1 MSGTIFDHSR
11 PGREGLSLPELDV
24 PRTDPAEALGGELLR
39 KDGMGLPEVTES
51 QLMRHYVNISIK
63 NYNIDRGLYP
73 LGSCTMKYN
82 PKLHEN
88 LARLP
93 GLSELHPLLP
103 DGQVQGTLQIM
114 YELSDLL
121 CRITGFDACSLQPAA
136 GAQGELTGLLL
147 IRSCLESRGEDHRNQ
162 VLMPDSAHG
171 TNPASCSL
179 AGFEVVSVESDQHG
193 MVDVDDLRSKLGDR
207 TAGLMLTNPNT
218 LGIFES
224 KVEEINGLVHDAGGL
239 VYMDGANM
247 NALLGI
253 ALPGAMGFD
262 VCHLNLHKTFSTPHG
277 GGGPGSGPVV
287 CNSLLEPF
295 LPQPRVVKNEDGSY
309 GLSRGGSQPVGRLL
323 AFHGNVG
330 VMYKAYAYVLSLG
343 TRGLEEVS
351 RNAILNANYLKARL
365 TEAFDLPFDSGPCM
379 HEFVV
384 SGSRQKKEHGVRT
397 LDMAK
402 RLLDYGYH
410 APTVYFPLIVSEAM
424 MVEPTE
430 TESLESLDGFADALL
445 SIAREAEE
453 KPHLVTDAPVNT
465 PVLRLDEVRAI
476 KELCVTEPPSEAGKA
491 ND

>member
-1 MSGTIFDHSR
+1 MSGTIFDASR

-24 PRTDPAEALGGELLR
+24 PRTDPRKALGPGLLR
-39 KDGMGLPEVTES
+39 EGRIGLPEVTES
-51 QLMRHYVNISIK
+51 QLMRHYVNVSIK
-63 NYNIDRGLYP
+63 NYNIERGLYP

-93 GLSELHPLLP
+93 GLTELHPLLP
-103 DGQVQGTLQIM
+103 DRDVQGTLQLM

-147 IRSCLESRGEDHRNQ
+147 IRSYLESRGEDQRNQ

-179 AGFEVVSVESDQHG
+179 AGFEVVGVKSDRRG
-193 MVDVDDLRSKLGDR
+193 MVDVEDLRDKVGDR

-224 KVEEINGLVHDAGGL
+224 RVEEITGLVHQAGGL
-239 VYMDGANM
+239 NYMDGANM

-253 ALPGAMGFD
+253 GLPGAMGFD

-295 LPQPRVVKNEDGSY
+295 LPEPRVVRDDDGTY
-309 GLSRGGSQPVGRLL
+309 GLSSGGSQSVGRLL
-323 AFHGNVG
+323 AFHGNVL
-330 VMYKAYAYVLSLG
+330 VMYKAYAYIMSLG
-343 TRGLEEVS
+343 AEGLQEVS
-351 RNAILNANYLKARL
+351 KNAILNANYLKARL
-365 TEAFDLPFDSGPCM
+365 TGAFELPFDSGPCM
-379 HEFVV
+379 HEFVL
-384 SGSRQKKEHGVRT
+384 SGSKQKREHEVRT

-430 TESLESLDGFADALL
+430 TESLESLEGFADALL

-465 PVLRLDEVRAI
+465 PVLRLDEVKAA
-476 KELCVTEPPSEAGKA
+476 KELIVTEPRSEAGKT